1 MKIFNLSVYELKQ
14 IEHILDALMKRAPV
28 GFLWILQAQ

>member
-1 MKIFNLSVYELKQ
+1 MKMFNLSVYELKH

>member
-1 MKIFNLSVYELKQ
+1 MKMFDFSVYELKQ
-14 IEHILDALMKRAPV
+14 IERILDALMMRAPV